1 MGNVN
6 RLMKSKPGTVV
17 GDSVVQRI
25 GIRFQ
30 SRFWRRGAGTPW
42 PLACALLAVSL
53 VALSC
58 STKDEGELA
67 PTVAVQVA
75 TAEKTS
81 IQHKV
86 SADAVLYPLDQATI
100 VPKISAPI
108 VKYFVHRGSRVR
120 AGELMAELE
129 NKDLAASTM
138 ENKGGFEQAQATF
151 QEATKATV
159 PEEMKKAEL
168 DLKAAQEAFD
178 AQQRVYDSRQNLFK
192 QGAIARKEVDDAL
205 VSYTQAKNQYEIAKQ
220 HLESLQSIIR
230 QADLK
235 AASGQLT
242 AAQGKYQGAQAQLSY
257 SQIRSPIN
265 GVVTDRPLNPGEIP
279 AQGSPIII
287 VMDTS
292 QVVARTHIA
301 QQDAASLRVGDA
313 ATVTV
318 PGMSE
323 GFPGKVT
330 IVSPALDPNSTTVEV
345 WVQAPN
351 REQRLKPGAS
361 VRVSIVS
368 ETVKEAIVIPA
379 AALLTAPDGATS
391 VILAQGDKPVQKQV
405 KTGIRDGDDVQIT
418 EGLSG
423 GEKVVTVGAF
433 EISRED
439 PDVLARTKLTFQAP
453 KKDEDE
459 KSGKDSEP

>member
-1 MGNVN
+1 MENVN
-6 RLMKSKPGTVV
+6 RKMRSKLGTAARTFM
-17 GDSVVQRI
+17 VQHK
-25 GIRFQ
+25 GNQ
-30 SRFWRRGAGTPW
+30 LGQRFWGHGEGASW
-42 PLACALLAVSL
+42 PLACALLAMSL
-53 VALSC
+53 AGSSC
-58 STKDEGELA
+58 STKDEGEVA

-75 TAEKTS
+75 IAEKTS

-108 VKYFVHRGSRVR
+108 VKYYVHRGSRVH

-129 NKDLAASTM
+129 SKDLAAAAT
-138 ENKGGFEQAQATF
+138 ENKGGYEQAQATF

-159 PEEMKKAEL
+159 PEEVKKAEL
-168 DLKAAQEAFD
+168 DLKGAEEVFN
-178 AQQRVYDSRQNLFK
+178 AQQKVYDSRQNLYK

-205 VSYTQAKNQYEIAKQ
+205 VAYTQAKNQYEIAKQ
-220 HLESLQSIIR
+220 HLESVNSVTR
-230 QADLK
+230 QAGLK
-235 AASGQLT
+235 TASGQLT

-292 QVVARTHIA
+292 QVVARAHIA
-301 QQDAASLRVGDA
+301 QQDATGLHVGDA
-313 ATVTV
+313 ATITV
-318 PGMSE
+318 PGISDP
-323 GFPGKVT
+323 FPAKVT

-361 VRVSIVS
+361 VRVNIVA

-379 AALLTAPDGATS
+379 AALLTAPDGKTS
-391 VILAQGDKPVQKQV
+391 VILAQGDKPVQKAV
-405 KTGIRDGDDVQIT
+405 KAGIRDGGDVQII
-418 EGLSG
+418 EGLAG

-439 PDVLARTKLTFQAP
+439 PDVLAKTKLVIQAP
-453 KKDEDE
+453 KKDEEE
-459 KSGKDSEP
+459 KGAKESEP